1 MCTGQVAAENRKER
15 AQAESITCKADL
27 AGALVGVLA
36 EHVAGAS
43 ILTGG

>member
-1 MCTGQVAAENRKER
+1 MHRRVAAENGKEQ

-36 EHVAGAS
+36 EHVAGTS